1 MALITEWLNA
11 LNGVV
16 WGVPMLAGILG
27 VGLYMQIRLGF
38 LPIRKLGTGFKLL
51 FQRNESRG
59 EGQISPFNALMT
71 ALSATI
77 GTGNIAGVATAVV
90 MGGPGAL
97 FWMWM
102 TALVGMATKY
112 SEAVLAVR
120 YREVDKYGQYVGGPM
135 YYIKNGLGPKWVWL
149 GTLFAVFGACA
160 GFGIGN
166 TVQANSVADVLES
179 NFGVSKWVTSVALVL
194 LVGAVLIGGIR
205 RISDVA
211 GKLVPFMTVGY
222 FGAGILVLALNI
234 SEIPA
239 AFSLI
244 ITSAFTPV
252 AAQGGFAGAT
262 VWAAIRFGVARGVFS
277 NEAGLGSAP
286 IAHAAAKTQNPIRQ
300 GLIAMLGTF
309 IDTIIVCS
317 VTGLTIVIMGG
328 WLTAE
333 TGATLTASSFKAAI
347 PGGNYIVAIALTIFA
362 FTTILGWSFYGE
374 KCVQYL
380 FGVKAIKVF
389 RVLWL
394 IALPVGATQ
403 SLEFVW
409 LLADTLNAMMAI
421 PNLIALV
428 LLSPVVYR
436 LTRDHIRDVNADSI
450 DTANELYQKK

>member
-1 MALITEWLNA
+1 MDLITEWLGT
-11 LNGVV
+11 LNGIM
-16 WGVPMLAGILG
+16 WGIPMLAGILG
-27 VGLYMQIRLGF
+27 VGLFMQIRLSF

-112 SEAVLAVR
+112 SEAVLAV
-120 YREVDKYGQYVGGPM
+120 YFREVDQHGQYVGGPM
-135 YYIKNGLGPKWVWL
+135 YYIKNGLGPKWIWL
-149 GTLFAVFGACA
+149 GTLFAFFGACA
-160 GFGIGN
+160 SFGIGN

-179 NFGVSKWVTSVALVL
+179 NFGVDKWVTSVLLVV

-222 FGAGILVLALNI
+222 FGAGLVVLALNV

-239 AFSLI
+239 ALSLI

-252 AAQGGFAGAT
+252 AAQGGFAGAA

-328 WLTAE
+328 WLTSE

-347 PGGNYIVAIALTIFA
+347 PGGNYIVAVALTIFA

-374 KCVQYL
+374 KCVQFL
-380 FGVKAIKVF
+380 FGLKAINVF
-389 RVLWL
+389 RVLWV
-394 IALPVGATQ
+394 IALPVGAMQ
-403 SLEFVW
+403 SLDFVW

-421 PNLIALV
+421 PNLIALM

-436 LTRDHIRDVNADSI
+436 LTRDHIRDINADSI
-450 DTANELYQKK
+450 DSANELYDKK

>member
-1 MALITEWLNA
+1 MDLITEWLGA

-16 WGVPMLAGILG
+16 WGVPMLVGILG

-38 LPIRKLGTGFKLL
+38 LPIRKLGTGFRLL

-179 NFGVSKWVTSVALVL
+179 NFGINKWVTSVALVL

-222 FGAGILVLALNI
+222 FGAGLVVLALNI

-333 TGATLTASSFKAAI
+333 TGATLTASDRKS
-347 PGGNYIVAIALTIFA
+347 
-362 FTTILGWSFYGE
+362 
-374 KCVQYL
+374 
-380 FGVKAIKVF
+380 
-389 RVLWL
+389 
-394 IALPVGATQ
+394 
-403 SLEFVW
+403 
-409 LLADTLNAMMAI
+409 
-421 PNLIALV
+421 
-428 LLSPVVYR
+428 VV
-436 LTRDHIRDVNADSI
+436 
-450 DTANELYQKK
+450 